1 MPNTNKENDT
11 QFIPSTSTTKYG
23 ACCTPYFVDRCN
35 WRTASSCGSDPY
47 RKDPRR
53 PTVIISTTTT
63 EYYFVLRTESIYSY
77 TTASNT
83 PYLPTQQNL
92 IYSYHSPCLEGALS
106 LLHRR
111 IHCSAQCLPEQQRAK
126 ARVHRSNVT
135 PPAAMATIQEG
146 LGPYHDREYILEA
159 AAEAGAGVGV
169 QVPVGIKAEHL
180 VHLRVLTT
188 ANQEAR
194 RSGSLTLPSCL
205 LIFLSYIFLHLP
217 TYPCSLHCQA
227 SDMTLFADIYL
238 RS

>member
-1 MPNTNKENDT
+1 MDLIRTGRIREDLPLLFL
-11 QFIPSTSTTKYG
+11 QLLLRTT
-23 ACCTPYFVDRCN
+23 
-35 WRTASSCGSDPY
+35 
-47 RKDPRR
+47 
-53 PTVIISTTTT
+53 
-63 EYYFVLRTESIYSY
+63 YFVLRTESIYNY

-83 PYLPTQQNL
+83 PYLSTQQNL
-92 IYSYHSPCLEGALS
+92 IYSYHFPCLEGALP

-111 IHCSAQCLPEQQRAK
+111 IHYSAQCLPEQQRAK

-159 AAEAGAGVGV
+159 AAGVGV

-205 LIFLSYIFLHLP
+205 LIVLCYIFLHLP
-217 TYPCSLHCQA
+217 TYPFSLHCQA